1 MRVPINVTMT
11 APSSWRRVAI
21 VGAPGT
27 GKSWLSRA
35 LTEVLRA
42 RGNTVH
48 EGALSVAA
56 PMRQAPLHSG
66 KTWLISDNPPLG
78 GTVPAA
84 APAARMSP
92 ERMPVHTALPCGGHD
107 LTLVMGLDVPS
118 GETGASGLDAQVRAR
133 IDTDLRQTLLD
144 AGQDFRVIYGQ
155 GLTRL
160 NQALVALGLPAQ
172 DKATWPERASLQFAL
187 NAGRTPWSCEKC
199 SDPDCEHRLF
209 SRLLRQRPSDTG
221 QS

>member
-1 MRVPINVTMT
+1 MRVPMT
-11 APSSWRRVAI
+11 VPSFWQRVAI
-21 VGAPGT
+21 MGAPGT
-27 GKSWLSRA
+27 GKSWLTHA

-42 RGNTVH
+42 RGDTVH
-48 EGALSVAA
+48 QEALSVAA
-56 PMRQAPLHSG
+56 PTRQDPLHNG
-66 KTWLISDNPPLG
+66 KIWLISDNPPLG

-92 ERMPVHTALPCGGHD
+92 ERMPLHTALHGGGHD
-107 LTLVMGLDVPS
+107 LALVMGLDVPS
-118 GETGASGLDAQVRAR
+118 GESGASEVDAQVRAR

-144 AGQDFRVIYGQ
+144 TGQDFRVIYGQ
-155 GLTRL
+155 GLARL
-160 NQALVALGLPAQ
+160 NQALIALGLPAQ